1 VPESW
6 WQSLFLE
13 NHGTLAKFW
22 GPIIGPIVAIIS
34 FVCSI
39 GNVPLAAVLWN
50 GGISFG
56 GVIAFIFADL
66 IILPILDIYR
76 RYYGLRV
83 AGFLFATLTAAMIAA
98 GLLVGFLF
106 DWLGLTPSG
115 RHAKVENAS
124 TAFGW
129 NITSAL
135 DIAALAVSVALVWRA
150 FATGAGPMLRM
161 MNEPMGEG
169 HDHSHHDHVHAH

>member
-1 VPESW
+1 M
-6 WQSLFLE
+6 
-13 NHGTLAKFW
+13 
-22 GPIIGPIVAIIS
+22 S
-34 FVCSI
+34 FVCSV

-124 TAFGW
+124 TAIRVEHHLGARLRRPGRLRSARLALLCHRRRGRCFG
-129 NITSAL
+129 
-135 DIAALAVSVALVWRA
+135 
-150 FATGAGPMLRM
+150 
-161 MNEPMGEG
+161 
-169 HDHSHHDHVHAH
+169 